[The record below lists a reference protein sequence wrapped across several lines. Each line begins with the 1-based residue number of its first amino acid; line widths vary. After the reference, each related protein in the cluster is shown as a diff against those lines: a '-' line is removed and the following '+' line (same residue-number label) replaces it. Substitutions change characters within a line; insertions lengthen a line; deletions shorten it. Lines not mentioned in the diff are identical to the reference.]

1 MKQIAL
7 RDESE
12 FVGSSWLELVE
23 GDDRDLLDALAAGLE
38 PGGRRG
44 PISVRLRPR
53 EGRRLSRN
61 AALSVF
67 RLPDNGSDL
76 SCALTLGGPSAAAA
90 PEALLD
96 RDAFSAQ
103 VERMLDEAERG
114 GAPVRLDLV
123 QLEGLGRATAAM
135 PADEAD
141 ALRRKVAAT
150 LRAESAG
157 GLGASEMAPDRF
169 ALVRNPGAVGDLS
182 ERLSAMSAG
191 AFTPSVAQVD
201 VESRSQGLRAMRF
214 ALDRFIEQG
223 PSAAAATFTAAV
235 EQTVRDA
242 NRFKQALASGDFELA
257 YQPIVQLRGDGGLH
271 HFEALAR
278 FDRDASPAD
287 SIQLAEELGLI
298 VEFDLEVVRM
308 VAKALTAAP
317 LEVRIAANLSA
328 ASLLADGFV
337 DGVLAITAS
346 KPRLRGRLL
355 LEITETQALKDLAAA
370 NAAIGRL
377 RGAGHLICLDDYG
390 AGAASLSYLRSLDV
404 DFVKIDGRYVQRLV
418 AGSRDATIVKHLAAL
433 CRELG
438 VTTIAE
444 MIETPEVEAVVRDLG
459 VDLGQ
464 GWQFAKP
471 LAQPIWPPASPAV
484 AARRQGV
491 VEGWG

>member
-1 MKQIAL
+1 
-7 RDESE
+7 
-12 FVGSSWLELVE
+12 
-23 GDDRDLLDALAAGLE
+23 
-38 PGGRRG
+38 
-44 PISVRLRPR
+44 
-53 EGRRLSRN
+53 
-61 AALSVF
+61 
-67 RLPDNGSDL
+67 
-76 SCALTLGGPSAAAA
+76 
-90 PEALLD
+90 
-96 RDAFSAQ
+96 
-103 VERMLDEAERG
+103 
-114 GAPVRLDLV
+114 
-123 QLEGLGRATAAM
+123 
-135 PADEAD
+135 
-141 ALRRKVAAT
+141 
-150 LRAESAG
+150 
-157 GLGASEMAPDRF
+157 
-169 ALVRNPGAVGDLS
+169 
-182 ERLSAMSAG
+182 
-191 AFTPSVAQVD
+191 
-201 VESRSQGLRAMRF
+201 MRF

-390 AGAASLSYLRSLDV
+390 AGAASLNYLRSLDV

-418 AGSRDATIVKHLAAL
+418 AGSRDATILKHLAAL

-444 MIETPEVEAVVRDLG
+444 MIETPEVEAVARDLG